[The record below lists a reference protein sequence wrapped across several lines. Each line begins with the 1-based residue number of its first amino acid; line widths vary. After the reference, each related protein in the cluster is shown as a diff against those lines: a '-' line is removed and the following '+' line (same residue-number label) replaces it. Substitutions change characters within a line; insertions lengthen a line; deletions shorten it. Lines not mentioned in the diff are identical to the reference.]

1 MVAFL
6 RQFLVMSLVMLQF
19 AAPLVHAHVHGL
31 GATRGLHLHEFE
43 TLKPKSDTASMAALD
58 YTADGTDSAI
68 VELGSAINSSQ
79 DLQAPPFIFCN
90 FIDAWLIE
98 PGLIEVI
105 NFSPHA
111 AVFITQPVV
120 DQHASRA
127 PPLQ

>member
-6 RQFLVMSLVMLQF
+6 RQFLVVLLVMLQF

-43 TLKPKSDTASMAALD
+43 TLKSKSDAALMAALD
-58 YTADGTDSAI
+58 YAGSADSAI

-79 DLQAPPFIFCN
+79 DLQAPAPIFSN
-90 FIDAWLIE
+90 FSDAWLAE
-98 PGLIEVI
+98 PYLIEII
-105 NFSPHA
+105 NFSPHD
-111 AVFITQPVV
+111 AVFVTQHFVN
-120 DQHASRA
+120 QHASRA